1 MREKVIPYFIGGFL
15 GVFFRRG
22 CCKLNIEIIY
32 ILLHLTFSNNTYTRR
47 FNIFKQYLYIAGLIF
62 STTKFSISKWTSKWR
77 FLDRPRMCPDK
88 VNVLLGHS
96 DRYTLVYVILCT
108 IMHNHTSMPI
118 ASTHIFM
125 PLRTTGWSWLFIDYI
140 ILPKAGFN
148 MGGEGVVVLHFSFQ
162 QTFFLEFTYEKL
174 NYHVITLDLDFHVL
188 WKCFFQRCYMLGAMY
203 IMYMYKNVANF

>member
-1 MREKVIPYFIGGFL
+1 MCLKQFIDKALLQIYNIANIWEKRLFL
-15 GVFFRRG
+15 ILLVVFWGFFRRG

-32 ILLHLTFSNNTYTRR
+32 ILLHLIFSNNTYTRR

-77 FLDRPRMCPDK
+77 LLDRPRICPDK

-118 ASTHIFM
+118 VSTHIFM

-148 MGGEGVVVLHFSFQ
+148 MGGGRGWWSSTFLFSKH
-162 QTFFLEFTYEKL
+162 FFLNLHMK
-174 NYHVITLDLDFHVL
+174 NWI
-188 WKCFFQRCYMLGAMY
+188 
-203 IMYMYKNVANF
+203 IM